1 MNAPL
6 HPAERKALERQAF
19 LDARRQGIGGSD
31 IAAILGLSPYK
42 TPFQLWQE
50 KTGRF
55 EPSFGPEQEERMHWG
70 NVLEDVVARHYAT
83 QRGCKVQRI
92 NTQMHHPRWPV
103 IIGNVDR
110 VRVRVQEGSRARWD
124 AEAGRVLGADAVLEV
139 KTASAFAAQDED
151 NWGEAGTDQVP
162 QHYWMQVQHYL
173 GISGLPVADLAVLFG
188 GQQFRTYT
196 IAADVALQNDI
207 FAQAADWWQRHVVA
221 DLPPDPTTEAEARLA
236 WKAHRNGT
244 SVVAD
249 IKVAQAV
256 QQLREVKGQL
266 KALEEQ
272 EQTLRDTVCCAFGE
286 AEILLWQGQKLA
298 TWKANKPSQKTD
310 WPAVAA
316 ALGASPELIAI
327 HTHITKGAR
336 VLRLSNPKE

>member
-55 EPSFGPEQEERMHWG
+55 EDSFGPEQEERMHWG
-70 NVLEDVVARHYAT
+70 NVLEDVVARHYANKT
-83 QRGCKVQRI
+83 GCRVQRI
-92 NTQMHHPRWPV
+92 NSQMRHRQYPV

-110 VRVRVQEGSRARWD
+110 VRVAEGSRARWD
-124 AEAGRVLGADAVLEV
+124 DKEGRVLGADAVLEV
-139 KTASAFAAQDED
+139 KTASAFAARDSE
-151 NWGEAGTDQVP
+151 NWGEAGTDAVP

-173 GISGLPVADLAVLFG
+173 GITGLPVAELAVLFG
-188 GQQFRTYT
+188 GQEFRAYR
-196 IAADVALQNDI
+196 IEADTALHADI
-207 FAQAADWWQRHVVA
+207 FAHATDWWQRHVVA

-236 WKAHRNGT
+236 WKATRTGAT
-244 SVVAD
+244 VAAD
-249 IKVAQAV
+249 PDVAQAV
-256 QQLREVKGQL
+256 FNLKEVKRQIDDL
-266 KALEEQ
+266 KAQ
-272 EQTLRDTVCCAFGE
+272 ETALRDLICPAFGDAE
-286 AEILLWQGQKLA
+286 ALLWQGQKLA

-310 WPAVAA
+310 WQAVAA
-316 ALGASPELIAI
+316 ALGASPELIAQ
-327 HTHITKGAR
+327 HTTTTEGAR
-336 VLRLSNPKE
+336 VLRLINPKE